1 MFQLIQLRC
10 FVAVANELHFGRAAE
25 RMNMTQSPLSRQIQA
40 LEHDLGVLLIARTRR
55 SVQLTPAGL
64 AFLPEAEDILLRCET
79 AALAARR
86 AVRGDAGSITLG
98 FISAARFKV
107 LPQIVSGAHHSLK
120 DIDVVLKEM
129 STPEQKEALLSKRL
143 NLGLIR
149 PDKHHP
155 GIETICVLRD
165 PFTLALHYD
174 HPLAAREHLTVADL
188 DRQPFI
194 MYSPS
199 EGRYSYE
206 LLSGLFRAAGV
217 EPSYVQYLYQ
227 THTILSLVS
236 IGMGIALV
244 PSTAQHLPSERI
256 LFKDIELGGAA
267 AELHLAWRKDD
278 PDPVTA
284 NFRAFILGLSS
295 AELNQPK

>member
-1 MFQLIQLRC
+1 M
-10 FVAVANELHFGRAAE
+10 
-25 RMNMTQSPLSRQIQA
+25 S
-40 LEHDLGVLLIARTRR
+40 
-55 SVQLTPAGL
+55 
-64 AFLPEAEDILLRCET
+64 
-79 AALAARR
+79 
-86 AVRGDAGSITLG
+86 LG

-107 LPQIVSGAHHSLK
+107 LPQIVAGAYHTLK

-129 STPEQKEALLSKRL
+129 STPEQKEALLSNRL

-149 PDKHHP
+149 PDKLHP
-155 GIETICVLRD
+155 GIETVCVLRD
-165 PFTLALHYD
+165 PFALALPYD
-174 HPLAAREHLTVADL
+174 HPLAQREQLTVQDL

-199 EGRYSYE
+199 EGRYSFE

-227 THTILSLVS
+227 THTIMSLVS

-256 LFKDIELGGAA
+256 IFKPIELGGAH
-267 AELHLAWRKDD
+267 AELHLAWRKGD
-278 PDPVTA
+278 PDPVTR
-284 NFRAFILGLSS
+284 NFRAYILGLSQG
-295 AELNQPK
+295 AG

>member
-1 MFQLIQLRC
+1 MFQLSQLRC
-10 FVAVANELHFGRAAE
+10 FVAVATELHFGRAAK
-25 RMNMTQSPLSRQIQA
+25 RLNMTQSPLSRQIQS
-40 LEHDLGVLLIARTRR
+40 LEHDLSVLLIERTRR

-64 AFLPEAEDILLRCET
+64 AFLPHAEDILLRCEA

-86 AVRGDAGSITLG
+86 AIRGDAGSVTLG

-107 LPQIVSGAHHSLK
+107 LPQIVSGAYHTLK
-120 DIDVVLKEM
+120 DIDVELKEM
-129 STPEQKEALLSKRL
+129 STPEQKEALLSNRL

-149 PDKHHP
+149 PDKSHP
-155 GIETICVLRD
+155 GIETVCILKD
-165 PFTLALHYD
+165 PFTLALPYD
-174 HPLAAREHLTVADL
+174 HPLAQREDLTIHDL

-199 EGRYSYE
+199 EGWYSFE

-256 LFKDIELGGAA
+256 IFKQIELGGAC
-267 AELHLAWRKDD
+267 AELHLAWRRDD
-278 PDPVTA
+278 PDPVTK
-284 NFRAFILGLSS
+284 NFRSFVLGLSGV
-295 AELNQPK
+295 

>member
-10 FVAVANELHFGRAAE
+10 FVAVATELHFGRAAQ

-40 LEHDLGVLLIARTRR
+40 LEHDLGVMLIARTRR

-64 AFLPEAEDILLRCET
+64 AFLPEAEDILLRCES

-86 AVRGDAGSITLG
+86 AIRGDAGSITLG

-107 LPQIVSGAHHSLK
+107 LPEIVSAAYQSLK
-120 DIDVVLKEM
+120 DVDVVLKEM
-129 STPEQKEALLSKRL
+129 STPEQKEALLSRRL

-149 PDKHHP
+149 PDKFNE
-155 GIETICVLRD
+155 GIETVCVLRD
-165 PFTLALHYD
+165 PFTLALPYG
-174 HPLAAREHLTVADL
+174 HPLTQRDNLTVHDL

-199 EGRYSYE
+199 EGRYSFE

-256 LFKDIELGGAA
+256 VFKDIALGGAC

-278 PDPVTA
+278 QDPLTQ
-284 NFRAFILGLSS
+284 NFRSFILDLWDKT
-295 AELNQPK
+295 AD

>member
-1 MFQLIQLRC
+1 MFQLFQLRC
-10 FVAVANELHFGRAAE
+10 FVAVATELHFGRAAK
-25 RMNMTQSPLSRQIQA
+25 RLNMTQSPLSRQIQA
-40 LEHDLGVLLIARTRR
+40 LEHDLSVLLIERTRR

-64 AFLPEAEDILLRCET
+64 AFLPHAEDILLRCEA

-86 AVRGDAGSITLG
+86 AIRGDAGSVTLG

-107 LPQIVSGAHHSLK
+107 LPQIVSGAYHTLK
-120 DIDVVLKEM
+120 DVDVELKEM
-129 STPEQKEALLSKRL
+129 STPEQKEALLSNRL

-149 PDKHHP
+149 PDKSHP
-155 GIETICVLRD
+155 GIETVCILRD
-165 PFTLALHYD
+165 PFTLALPYD
-174 HPLAAREHLTVADL
+174 HPLTQRDHLSVHDL

-199 EGRYSYE
+199 EGRYSFE
-206 LLSGLFRAAGV
+206 LLSGVFRAAGV

-256 LFKDIELGGAA
+256 IFKEIELGGAC

-278 PDPVTA
+278 LDPVTK
-284 NFRAFILGLSS
+284 NFRSFILGLS
-295 AELNQPK
+295 

>member
-1 MFQLIQLRC
+1 MFQLTQLRC
-10 FVAVANELHFGRAAE
+10 FVAVATELHFGRAAQ
-25 RMNMTQSPLSRQIQA
+25 RLNMTQSPLSRQIQA

-55 SVQLTPAGL
+55 SVQLTPAGI
-64 AFLPEAEDILLRCET
+64 AFLPEAEDILLRCES

-86 AVRGDAGSITLG
+86 AIRGDAGSVALG

-107 LPQIVSGAHHSLK
+107 LPEIVSGAYHSLK

-129 STPEQKEALLSKRL
+129 STPEQKEALLSSRL

-149 PDKHHP
+149 PVKSHP
-155 GIETICVLRD
+155 GIETVCVLRD
-165 PFTLALHYD
+165 PFTLALPYD
-174 HPLAAREHLTVADL
+174 HPLTKRDHLTVHDL

-199 EGRYSYE
+199 DGRYSFE

-236 IGMGIALV
+236 IGLGIALV

-256 LFKDIELGGAA
+256 VFKQIELGGAS
-267 AELHLAWRKDD
+267 AELHLAWRKND
-278 PDPVTA
+278 PDPVTQS
-284 NFRAFILGLSS
+284 FRAFILGLG
-295 AELNQPK
+295 